1 VKQFRDNQM
10 TQLKDTFSITP
21 KEIESTRHMLNS
33 MVADLS
39 ARFPNMKKPEAGKS
53 QPSSIPATHPA
64 PQASQSVQA
73 PSVLTPLNAANLQ
86 QQQQQLNK
94 LHQRSNSRSSH
105 TPAAP
110 TSTQPPFQFGA
121 TSPHG
126 APSYIGKSA
135 VTQDNLQLPPAR
147 KKQKQ
152 APAPGLGT
160 PGSTSSPQVIKGVAP
175 DVKRQPAE
183 SKSQLKPS
191 LCCSEPECERYT
203 IGFDNEEDL
212 KHHTQEEH
220 IRPLENPLKYAQ
232 ENLAATLGLD
242 SQGQS
247 KKTAIS
253 SQNSAK
259 MVASGSKQGQTPNV
273 KTETTPAAGTPMDRQ
288 ASMNR
293 QGSATG
299 ARLNMQSKSGAAK
312 ESPAKGQAGQ
322 KDSGKQ
328 RGSQPPQE
336 TVVADLWAN
345 TTIDPHDLL
354 QTFQPFETGAGGAI
368 SDINVYRSITPND
381 TPESSKDGVS
391 EPNSDISEGVGLDIN
406 VDIFDDTWMPF
417 GPSETDGIFDM
428 NNFGVNTGEDL
439 LMFDED
445 QPVVNFQT
453 WDDMLDTSAFDKPF
467 SLETSFFSMQAE

>member
-1 VKQFRDNQM
+1 
-10 TQLKDTFSITP
+10 
-21 KEIESTRHMLNS
+21 MLNG

-39 ARFPNMKKPEAGKS
+39 ARFPNMKKPEAAKS
-53 QPSSIPATHPA
+53 QQSSTATTQQVP
-64 PQASQSVQA
+64 PASQSVQA
-73 PSVLTPLNAANLQ
+73 PSVPTPLNAANLH

-94 LHQRSNSRSSH
+94 IHQRSNSRSSH

-110 TSTQPPFQFGA
+110 TSTQPPFQLGA

-152 APAPGLGT
+152 TPVPGQGT
-160 PGSTSSPQVIKGVAP
+160 PGSTSSPQVTKAVSP

-183 SKSQLKPS
+183 SKPQLKPS
-191 LCCSEPECERYT
+191 LCCSEPECERHT

-232 ENLAATLGLD
+232 ENLASTLGLD
-242 SQGQS
+242 PHGQS
-247 KKTAIS
+247 KKATIS
-253 SQNSAK
+253 TTQDSAK
-259 MVASGSKQGQTPNV
+259 MVTSGSKQEQTPNF
-273 KTETTPAAGTPMDRQ
+273 KTEPTPATGTPMNRQ

-299 ARLNMQSKSGAAK
+299 ARPNMQSKIGAAK
-312 ESPAKGQAGQ
+312 EPPAKLQAGQ
-322 KDSGKQ
+322 KDSSKQ
-328 RGSQPPQE
+328 RESQAQE
-336 TVVADLWAN
+336 TVVMDPWAN
-345 TTIDPHDLL
+345 ATIDPHDLL
-354 QTFQPFETGAGGAI
+354 QSFQTFETGAGGAI

-391 EPNSDISEGVGLDIN
+391 EPNSDISEGVNLDIN
-406 VDIFDDTWMPF
+406 VDIFDDSWMPF
-417 GPSETDGIFDM
+417 GPSETDGLYDM
-428 NNFGVNTGEDL
+428 NSFNVNSGEDL
-439 LMFDED
+439 MMFDDD
-445 QPVVNFQT
+445 QPIVNLQS
-453 WDDMLDTSAFDKPF
+453 WDDMVDTSAFDKPF
-467 SLETSFFSMQAE
+467 SFDPSFYSMQAD